1 MLQINSGKLYP
12 NGVGRKNQL
21 RGVLYSNLILLGLD
35 DTPITTAAGSLLRAE
50 TIGSPTSI
58 VYEITEQKESNEIAS
73 GVLISHGVLPYLHDF
88 SAVVS
93 FALRVTCTPDIDLCA
108 RLLSGKRSLSVIS
121 PPAKLVKRVFEK
133 EVFCQATDN
142 EFLISFV
149 SDLIGLRR
157 RSFLAA
163 MKAIRTYVTGL
174 HRIADDLELA
184 YTLLVA
190 SIEALAQGFDGH
202 EGAWNDFEESKRRKV
217 DKALS
222 DADGTTAERV
232 RSAIVEIEHLAL
244 SRRFRDFA
252 LKHISPAYFREAGRV
267 GAPGRLDMRDALKEA
282 YSLRSRYVHNLDRLP
297 HLLSADMAFSEVVR
311 AAHMTLLTL
320 EGLARVARH
329 IILDFVRSE
338 LKVETEA
345 YDYRLERHGIFQAQ
359 VAPEYWIG
367 RPEALRPELGRIWLE
382 GFLQQLSGCLQSNKP
397 ITDLGAVLVRIEA
410 MMPDLDKAQRIP
422 FLVLYYLYN
431 CVIFAEG
438 RAASFEVTVRK
449 HQEDIAAPSIE
460 SLAVHLLLD
469 MQLNWTIDQHR
480 AEHDRYFEQRNQKNG
495 FRVPSLFEA
504 GFSLALAERY
514 RSIGQAEEA
523 RALMS
528 FAADNEPSHPALR
541 VQESGFDPDQAIDWR
556 KVLLP
561 SRSG

>member
-21 RGVLYSNLILLGLD
+21 RG
-35 DTPITTAAGSLLRAE
+35 AE

-58 VYEITEQKESNEIAS
+58 VYEITEQMESNEIAS

-174 HRIADDLELA
+174 HRIADD
-184 YTLLVA
+184 
-190 SIEALAQGFDGH
+190 H
-202 EGAWNDFEESKRRKV
+202 EGAWNDFEESKRRKI

-282 YSLRSRYVHNLDRLP
+282 YSLRSRYVHNLNRLP
-297 HLLSADMAFSEVVR
+297 HLLS
-311 AAHMTLLTL
+311 
-320 EGLARVARH
+320 
-329 IILDFVRSE
+329 
-338 LKVETEA
+338 
-345 YDYRLERHGIFQAQ
+345 
-359 VAPEYWIG
+359 
-367 RPEALRPELGRIWLE
+367 
-382 GFLQQLSGCLQSNKP
+382 
-397 ITDLGAVLVRIEA
+397 
-410 MMPDLDKAQRIP
+410 
-422 FLVLYYLYN
+422 
-431 CVIFAEG
+431 
-438 RAASFEVTVRK
+438 
-449 HQEDIAAPSIE
+449 
-460 SLAVHLLLD
+460 
-469 MQLNWTIDQHR
+469 
-480 AEHDRYFEQRNQKNG
+480 
-495 FRVPSLFEA
+495 
-504 GFSLALAERY
+504 
-514 RSIGQAEEA
+514 
-523 RALMS
+523 
-528 FAADNEPSHPALR
+528 
-541 VQESGFDPDQAIDWR
+541 
-556 KVLLP
+556 
-561 SRSG
+561 